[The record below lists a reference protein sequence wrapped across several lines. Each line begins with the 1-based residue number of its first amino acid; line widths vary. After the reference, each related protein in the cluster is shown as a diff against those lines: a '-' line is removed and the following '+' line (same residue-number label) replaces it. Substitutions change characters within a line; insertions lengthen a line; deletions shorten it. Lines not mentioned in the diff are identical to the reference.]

1 MMRAWI
7 LFAPFLAAS
16 CALAGGGKA
25 GSERAAL
32 DRDLAQRSAGPA
44 ETCVPQRPNQSLRA
58 VDRRTIVYED
68 GRTLWVNR
76 LEANCP
82 SLRPDSILIVET
94 FANRYC
100 RNDRVR
106 ALEPGARIP
115 GPICRLGS
123 FTPYRRR

>member
-1 MMRAWI
+1 MRALI
-7 LFAPFLAAS
+7 LIAPALAAG
-16 CALAGGGKA
+16 CAAAGEP
-25 GSERAAL
+25 GSRDRAAF
-32 DRDLAQRSAGPA
+32 DREIAERVAGPA
-44 ETCVPQRPNQSLRA
+44 EACVPQRQSQSLRA

-68 GRTLWVNR
+68 GRVLWVNR

-82 SLRPDSILIVET
+82 SLRPDSVLIVET
-94 FANRYC
+94 FGDRYC
-100 RNDRVR
+100 RNDHVR